1 MHLYCLDL
9 PVLDWLFLLGC
20 VRSGLCCT
28 QNRCEPFFVV
38 VVVVVVVLL
47 FFILFIFTCDF
58 YLELGYRQI
67 WKVKSIIIL
76 SASSLSGQVI

>member
-1 MHLYCLDL
+1 MFAVDCV
-9 PVLDWLFLLGC
+9 VLKTA
-20 VRSGLCCT
+20 V
-28 QNRCEPFFVV
+28 NHFFV